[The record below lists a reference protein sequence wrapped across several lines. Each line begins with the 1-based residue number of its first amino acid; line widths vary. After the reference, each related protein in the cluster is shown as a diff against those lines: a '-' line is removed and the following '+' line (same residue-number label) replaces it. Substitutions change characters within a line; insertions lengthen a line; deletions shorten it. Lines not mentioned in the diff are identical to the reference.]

1 MPSEAS
7 QTIEASQ
14 PNPTE
19 TPRKYPFLPADSE
32 IGWMPYLW
40 LVYLGFFTIDPILSG
55 ADAREW
61 LLFAGVIA
69 LFLPLYFLGYW
80 TRTTTQ
86 LLLVVG
92 AITLLAVLYLP
103 HNLSSWGLFIYAGA
117 YLGFGLRP
125 GRALLLLLA
134 LCAILVVEGLWLGV
148 SPWVIVA
155 GAGMTAIIGASN
167 VHFAEVQRKN
177 EHLKKAREEVERLA
191 KSAERE
197 RIGRDLHDLL
207 GHTLTLVA
215 VKAELAAKLAD
226 RDPERSRAEIRE
238 VHRISRQAL
247 AEVRRAVQGYRTGGT
262 AGLAHELSSARGAL
276 ESAEVELDLEV
287 AGEAVEALVAGGSER
302 EAAVALALREAV
314 TNVLRHAKARHCRI
328 EIGMTGAGGERIR
341 LRVADDGRGGDTP
354 DGAGLD
360 GMRERIE
367 ALGGTVRRRS
377 EKGTVLTIE
386 IPVPPP
392 DDPDAP
398 AAADARP
405 ATAPTPA

>member
-1 MPSEAS
+1 MANDTSPAEK
-7 QTIEASQ
+7 
-14 PNPTE
+14 PK
-19 TPRKYPFLPADSE
+19 KYPFLPADAE
-32 IGWMPYLW
+32 VGWIPYLW
-40 LVYLGFFTIDPILSG
+40 LVYLGFFTIDPILS
-55 ADAREW
+55 DAGLGEW
-61 LLFAGVIA
+61 LLFAGVVA

-80 TRTTTQ
+80 ARTTTQ

-92 AITLLAVLYLP
+92 AITLLGVLYLP
-103 HNLSSWGLFIYAGA
+103 YNLSSWGLFIYAGA

-125 GRALLLLLA
+125 SRALLVLLG
-134 LCAILVVEGLWLGV
+134 LCTILVVEGLWLGV
-148 SPWVIVA
+148 SPWVIVV

-167 VHFAEVQRKN
+167 IHFAEVQRKN

-226 RDPERSRAEIRE
+226 RDPERSRAEIQE

-247 AEVRRAVQGYRTGGT
+247 AEVRRAVQGYRKGGT

-276 ESAEVELDLEV
+276 ESAEVELDLDV
-287 AGEAVEALVAGGSER
+287 ADEAVEALVAGSSER

-328 EIGMTGAGGERIR
+328 EIGVTDPEGRRVR
-341 LRVADDGRGGDTP
+341 LRVADDGRGDDAP
-354 DGAGLD
+354 EGAGLG

-377 EKGTVLTIE
+377 EKGTVLTVE
-386 IPVPPP
+386 IPVAPAGE
-392 DDPDAP
+392 PDAP
-398 AAADARP
+398 EAVETRP
-405 ATAPTPA
+405 ATAPSPA

>member
-1 MPSEAS
+1 MANDTTPSDK
-7 QTIEASQ
+7 
-14 PNPTE
+14 
-19 TPRKYPFLPADSE
+19 PRKYPFLPADGQV
-32 IGWMPYLW
+32 GWMPYLW
-40 LVYLGFFTIDPILSG
+40 LVYLGFFTIDPILTG
-55 ADAREW
+55 AGTGEW
-61 LLFAGVIA
+61 LLFAGVVA

-80 TRTTTQ
+80 ARTTTQ

-125 GRALLLLLA
+125 SRALLVLLA
-134 LCAILVVEGLWLGV
+134 LCAILVVEGLWLDV

-177 EHLKKAREEVERLA
+177 AHLKAAREEVERLA

-247 AEVRRAVQGYRTGGT
+247 AEVRRAVQGYRQGGT

-276 ESAEVELDLEV
+276 ESAEVELDLDV
-287 AGEAVEALVAGGSER
+287 ADEAVEALLAGGPER
-302 EAAVALALREAV
+302 EASVALALREAV
-314 TNVLRHAKARHCRI
+314 TNVLRHAQARRCRI
-328 EIGMTGAGGERIR
+328 ELGVTGAPDARVR
-341 LRVADDGRGGDTP
+341 LRVADDGRGGDAS
-354 DGAGLD
+354 DGTGLE
-360 GMRERIE
+360 GMRARIE

-377 EKGTVLTIE
+377 EKGTVLTVE

-392 DDPDAP
+392 ADEAAP
-398 AAADARP
+398 AADPRP
-405 ATAPTPA
+405 ATASSPA